1 MVISHPSCSTV
12 RCSITQSLISI
23 TSSRGIL
30 IHEHSTLSRLG
41 CAKAHEQSG
50 VVFLVHSERSKHS
63 LRIKIILDN
72 HPFLHYI
79 HMRHTPSLPTPL
91 LLLQTDFFALLGN
104 VDVVLPYIFERPAMM
119 LVVQLSSFMMTYSV
133 DRRKVSQGAIPVRGE
148 DLERLGD
155 LAS

>member
-1 MVISHPSCSTV
+1 
-12 RCSITQSLISI
+12 
-23 TSSRGIL
+23 
-30 IHEHSTLSRLG
+30 
-41 CAKAHEQSG
+41 
-50 VVFLVHSERSKHS
+50 
-63 LRIKIILDN
+63 
-72 HPFLHYI
+72 
-79 HMRHTPSLPTPL
+79 MRHTPSLPTPL

-104 VDVVLPYIFERPAMM
+104 VDVVLPYIFESPAMM